1 MIRSAIIPCT
11 VVLATLASCGKESA
25 PAPPST
31 PAPAS
36 PASTGA
42 PPPNP
47 LGSNAAP
54 QPASSD
60 ASSAATITTDA
71 DGPTRLLAQGFVL
84 DLPATWTQQ
93 TPTSS
98 MRAAQYAAP
107 APEGSG
113 LDAAEFVVFR
123 GIGGSPEDNIAR
135 WEGQVTDRPVEPV
148 RTSTTAHG
156 FTVDAIL
163 LYGTY
168 DAGMAM
174 GGTGPKPDWGFAGAV
189 ISGGPEGTLFLRL
202 SGPRAVVESHRA
214 EWEAMLASILTNAAP
229 GMR

>member
-1 MIRSAIIPCT
+1 MIRAAIIPT
-11 VVLATLASCGKESA
+11 TLVLATLTTLGACGKESA
-25 PAPPST
+25 PAPPAT
-31 PAPAS
+31 PAPSNTS
-36 PASTGA
+36 PTGA

-47 LGSNAAP
+47 LGSGTAP
-54 QPASSD
+54 QSASPSP
-60 ASSAATITTDA
+60 TLTTDSE
-71 DGPTRLLAQGFVL
+71 GPTRLLAQGFVL

-135 WEGQVTDRPVEPV
+135 WEGQVTDRPSDPV
-148 RTSTTAHG
+148 RTSTSAHG

-214 EWEAMLASILTNAAP
+214 DWDAMLASILTNAAP